1 MMLRKA
7 ILALALLLAVSAGVA
22 RAASGGAAGAAP
34 RVFVLQ
40 NGMTVAVLEDDRFP
54 LASVRLYVHAGS
66 AYETPE
72 QAGLSHLLEHM
83 VFKSTGKRAAGQA
96 AKDIESAGG
105 AVNAATSFDYTMYY
119 ADMPADKWLV
129 GLEVIQD
136 MIFGARF
143 DQKELDSERQVV
155 LSEIDR
161 GRDDPDNVMFQD
173 LQALVWPG
181 TGYER
186 PIIGF
191 RNTVSGFG
199 GQDLKNYI
207 ARWYQPQSMLLVVA
221 GKVDAAEVLQQA
233 EALFGGMKNDRTI
246 VPPMALARTP
256 GGKPE
261 IKVEFGEWNKVYLSV
276 AFPTAG
282 MRAPEEAAL
291 EIFAQ
296 LLGGDETS
304 RLYRTFKYEKRLVDQ
319 ISASSMTLER
329 GGVLYIGATLDAAN
343 LGTFWKELLADLA
356 SLRADDFTDQEIG
369 RAKLNLEDSL
379 FRAKE
384 TIPGLASKF
393 GSFLFYGYGVEGEA
407 NYLRAASQVDRAE
420 LAGVIGQ
427 VLRPGDL
434 RAVALAPKDAQGK
447 VDAGSLEKTVA
458 AVWPL
463 PVGAAR
469 AQNAAGRGSGPEI
482 VDLGGGRRLVLLP
495 DKALPYAA
503 VSMVFAGG
511 DTLLAPGDQGLAQ
524 LASAALTMGT
534 AGKGAV
540 EIQDFLSDRA
550 ASISASSGRDTFSLE
565 ARYPARFAAEV
576 LGLFSEVLRQPAFA
590 AAEVDRARQSQLA
603 GIKRQEDEPMGLAF
617 RKLFPFLYASGGYSY
632 TRLGEPE
639 RVAAF
644 TPDDAKRFI
653 SRQVRMPWVLSVCG
667 DFDREQMVA
676 LGKSLAEY
684 CGPAEPYA
692 FETPPWGAKREEKL
706 TLAERNQT
714 HLLWVFPVC
723 GTGGADTPGLEL
735 LNSVLAGQ
743 GGLLFRDLRDKESL
757 GYSVTSFLWQSVNT
771 GFLALYIGTEP
782 AKAQQALEGFAR
794 VTAGIRT
801 DELPEAELSRG
812 RNLLWG
818 DYQRERQRLG
828 ARSSEAAQELVHGFG
843 TDHKREIIEKAVTL
857 GGKDLKALAGKY
869 LDPDK
874 AYLLRIEP

>member
-1 MMLRKA
+1 MLRKA
-7 ILALALLLAVSAGVA
+7 ILVVMFVLV
-22 RAASGGAAGAAP
+22 AGAALAAPDGTVP
-34 RVFVLQ
+34 RVFVLK

-66 AYETPE
+66 AYETP
-72 QAGLSHLLEHM
+72 QQSGISHLLEHM

-105 AVNAATSFDYTMYY
+105 AVNAATSFDYTVYY
-119 ADMPADKWLV
+119 ADMPADRWLV

-136 MIFGARF
+136 MIFGAKF
-143 DQKELDSERQVV
+143 DAQELASEKQVV

-161 GRDDPDNVMFQD
+161 GRDDPQDVMFQD

-191 RNTVSGFG
+191 RDTVSGFG
-199 GQDLKNYI
+199 GEDIKNYI
-207 ARWYQPQSMLLVVA
+207 SRWYQPQSMLLVVA
-221 GKVDAAEVLQQA
+221 GKVDATEVMQKA
-233 EALFGGMKNDRTI
+233 EALFGGMANDRTI
-246 VPPMALARTP
+246 MPPMSLVRLP
-256 GGKPE
+256 GVKPE
-261 IKVEFGEWNKVYLSV
+261 IKVEFGEWNKVYLSL

-282 MRAPEEAAL
+282 MRSPEEAAL

-296 LLGGDETS
+296 LLGGGETS
-304 RLYRTFKYEKRLVDQ
+304 RLYRTFKYEKRLVDE

-343 LGTFWKELLADLA
+343 LDVFWKELLANLA
-356 SLRADDFTDQEIG
+356 SLRAEDFTDREIE
-369 RAKLNLEDSL
+369 RAKLNLEDGL

-393 GSFLFYGYGVEGEA
+393 GSFLFYGYGLEGES

-420 LAGVIGQ
+420 LARVIGG

-434 RAVALAPKDAQGK
+434 RAVALLPKDAQGK
-447 VDAGSLEKTVA
+447 ADAKALEKTVA
-458 AVWPL
+458 EVWPAAS
-463 PVGAAR
+463 GAAR
-469 AQNAAGRGSGPEI
+469 AQGAAGKAAGAEV
-482 VDLGGGRRLVLLP
+482 VDLGGGRRLVLMP
-495 DKALPYAA
+495 DQALPYAA

-511 DTLLAPGDQGLAQ
+511 DTLLAENDQGLAQ
-524 LASAALTMGT
+524 LASEALTMGT
-534 AGKGAV
+534 ASRGAV

-550 ASISASSGRDTFSLE
+550 ATLAASSGRDTFSLE
-565 ARYPARFAAEV
+565 ARYPARFSGDV
-576 LGLFSEVLRQPAFA
+576 LGLFAEVLREPAFA

-632 TRLGEPE
+632 TRLGDPQ

-644 TPDDAKRFI
+644 TPDDARRFFG
-653 SRQVRMPWVLSVCG
+653 RQVRMPWVLSVCG
-667 DFDREQMVA
+667 DFDRARIVELA
-676 LGKSLAEY
+676 KSLAELG
-684 CGPAEPYA
+684 GPAEPYA
-692 FETPPWGAKREEKL
+692 FATPEWGKKREEKL

-723 GTGGADTPGLEL
+723 GTSGADTPGLEL
-735 LNSVLAGQ
+735 INSVLAGQ

-771 GFLALYIGTEP
+771 GFLAFYIGTVPE
-782 AKAQQALEGFAR
+782 KAGRALEGFSR
-794 VTAGIRT
+794 VASGLRR
-801 DELPEAELSRG
+801 EAPPEAELARAK
-812 RNLLWG
+812 NLLWG

-843 TDHKREIIEKAVTL
+843 VDHKREIIEKAVTL
-857 GGKDLKALAGKY
+857 SGEDLKALAGKY

-874 AYLLRIEP
+874 AYVMRIEP

>member
-1 MMLRKA
+1 M
-7 ILALALLLAVSAGVA
+7 LALTAGVA
-22 RAASGGAAGAAP
+22 QAAPDGTVP
-34 RVFVLQ
+34 RVFVLK

-66 AYETPE
+66 AYETP
-72 QAGLSHLLEHM
+72 QQSGISHLLEHM
-83 VFKSTGKRAAGQA
+83 VFKSTGKRSAGQA

-136 MIFGARF
+136 MIFGAKF
-143 DQKELDSERQVV
+143 DAGELASEKQVV

-161 GRDDPDNVMFQD
+161 GRDDPQDVMFQD
-173 LQALVWPG
+173 LQALLWPG
-181 TGYER
+181 AGYER

-191 RNTVSGFG
+191 RDTVAGFG
-199 GQDLKNYI
+199 GEDLRQHI

-221 GKVDAAEVLQQA
+221 GKVDATEVLQKA
-233 EALFGGMKNDRTI
+233 EELFGGMANDRTI
-246 VPPMALARTP
+246 TPPTALTRTP
-256 GGKPE
+256 GSRPE

-282 MRAPEEAAL
+282 MRSPDEAAL

-343 LGTFWKELLADLA
+343 LDTFWKELVADLA
-356 SLRADDFTDQEIG
+356 SLRATDFTDREIE
-369 RAKLNLEDSL
+369 RAKLNLEDGL

-384 TIPGLASKF
+384 TISGLASKF
-393 GSFLFYGYGVEGEA
+393 GSFLFYGYGIEGEA
-407 NYLRAASQVDRAE
+407 NYLRAASQTDQAE
-420 LAGVIGQ
+420 LSRVIGE

-434 RAVALAPKDAQGK
+434 RAVALLPKDAQGK
-447 VDAGSLEKTVA
+447 VDARGLEKVVA
-458 AVWPL
+458 ETWPVA
-463 PVGAAR
+463 PGAAK
-469 AQNAAGRGSGPEI
+469 AQGTVGREGGAEV
-482 VDLGGGRRLVLLP
+482 VDLGGGRRLVLMP
-495 DKALPYAA
+495 DQALPYAA
-503 VSMVFAGG
+503 ASLVFAGG
-511 DTLLAPGDQGLAQ
+511 DTLLDPKDQGLAQ

-534 AGKGAV
+534 ATRGAV

-550 ASISASSGRDTFSLE
+550 ASLSASSGRDAFSLE
-565 ARYPARFAAEV
+565 ARYPARFSGDV
-576 LGLFSEVLRQPAFA
+576 LGLFVEVLREPAFA
-590 AAEVDRARQSQLA
+590 AAEVARAKQSQLA

-632 TRLGEPE
+632 TRLGDPG
-639 RVAAF
+639 RVAEF
-644 TPDDAKRFI
+644 TPEDARRFFD
-653 SRQVRMPWVLSVCG
+653 RQLRMPWVLSVCG
-667 DFDREQMVA
+667 DFDRGRIMDMA
-676 LGKSLAEY
+676 KALAEL
-684 CGPAEPYA
+684 CGPAEPYVFA
-692 FETPPWGAKREEKL
+692 TPEWSRKREEKL

-723 GTGGADTPGLEL
+723 GTGASDTPGLEL

-757 GYSVTSFLWQSVNT
+757 GYSVTSMLWQSVNT
-771 GFLALYIGTEP
+771 GFMAFYIGTEP
-782 AKAQQALEGFAR
+782 EKAAKALEGFGR
-794 VTAGIRT
+794 VAAGIRH
-801 DELPEAELSRG
+801 EALPAAELSRAK
-812 RNLLWG
+812 NLLWG

-857 GGKDLKALAGKY
+857 SGEDLKALAAKY